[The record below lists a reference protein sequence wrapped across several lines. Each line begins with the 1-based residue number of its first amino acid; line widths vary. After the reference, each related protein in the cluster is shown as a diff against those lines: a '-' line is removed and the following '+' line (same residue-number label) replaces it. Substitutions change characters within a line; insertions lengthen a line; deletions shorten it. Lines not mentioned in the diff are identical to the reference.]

1 MNFDAILEKYRK
13 ISFSEKDK
21 GTRFE
26 RLMKNFLLSYETY
39 RGKFEHVWLW
49 SEFPCRKDFGGKD
62 IGIDLVAKTI
72 DGDYWAVQCK
82 CYQETSVIDKPAVDS
97 FLAAS
102 GMTFIDEQG
111 HTAKFAQRLWISTT
125 NHWNKTAEKTIENQD
140 PPFFRLGLS
149 HLREAAVDWE
159 ALDKGA
165 SGEKA
170 RLAET
175 RAPKLH
181 QKDAIDAAHEYYK
194 TNERGKLIMACGT
207 GKTYAALKIAEKETE
222 GRGFMLFLV
231 PSIALLAQTLSE
243 WSKFAERDMDAI
255 CVCSDAAASKETGDE
270 MHSVDLALPAT
281 TNVKQIADRIRQ
293 ARLRALQT
301 DDKKRGMIVVF
312 STYQSAEVVS
322 KAQKKLISEANA
334 AEKKAGAYLFDLI
347 VCDEAHRTT
356 GVTLKG
362 EEESAFV
369 RIHDNSF
376 LQSKHRLYMTATPR
390 LYTDES
396 KKKAAAKDALLC
408 SMDDEAL
415 YGAEIYRIGF
425 GEAVEKHLLS
435 DYKVIVLTIGDDQIP
450 PALQSIISDGANEIQ
465 TDDVSRLIGCI
476 NALSKRMIEQSK
488 LLAEVDPAPMH
499 TAVAFCSNI
508 KNSKRITDVFN
519 DCKDAYYESL
529 SEENRAKTVRIE
541 SQHVDGTMG
550 AAVRDE
556 KLTWLKNTPRDG
568 KECRILTNVRCLSEG
583 VDVPSLDAVLFLS
596 ARNSQVDVVQS
607 VGRVMRAT
615 KGKKYGYIIIPVIIP
630 VSESPED
637 ALDDNKNFAVVWS
650 VLNALRAHDDRFNAL
665 VHKIALNKKDNTGR
679 FIVGHVS
686 DGNENPQGGQA
697 GKNGASANGGDG
709 DKDEPGGAAKEAAER
724 FQQTTLYFD
733 ELTGAIYARM
743 VEKVGDKRYWEQ
755 WAQDVAK
762 IATRHKSRIFELV
775 RKDKKHRDAFQK
787 FMKGLHTGI
796 NPYIEEEDAME
807 MLAQHLITQPVFE
820 ALFENYSFVNN
831 NSVSQAMQRILKLL
845 EDDGMESD
853 RETLERF
860 YKSVRERCSGITGAE
875 ERQRIIVEL
884 YDKFFKTALPKTV
897 GKLGIVYT
905 PVEVVD
911 FILHSVDDVLK
922 KEFRRALTDE
932 NVHILDPF
940 TGTGTFITRLLQS
953 GLIKEKDLARKYE
966 LELHANEIV
975 LLAYYIASIN
985 IENAYHDLID
995 GDEYTP
1001 FDGICLTDTFQL
1013 GENGDDAVL
1022 FTEVFPKN
1030 SARVEKQRKLPIRVI
1045 IGNPPYSVG
1054 QRSANDNAQNESY
1067 PKLESRLA
1075 ETYVAGTNATN
1086 KNALYDSYIK
1096 AFRWASDRLDGETGG
1111 VIGFVSNAG
1120 WLDGAAMDGMRK
1132 CLAEEF
1138 TSIYVFNLRGNQRT
1152 QGELSRRE
1160 GGKIFG
1166 SGSRT
1171 PVAITV
1177 LVKNPK
1183 QKKKKADIYYHDIGD
1198 YLTREEKLAIIKKF
1212 GSCMN
1217 SKFPV
1222 TVLKPNEKH
1231 DWLNQRSNVFENM
1244 ILLGDKKDKSN
1255 QQTVFCNHYSNGVKT
1270 QRDVWCYNFS
1280 KPMLAEN
1287 MQRTIDFYNQER
1299 KKCVKSANSAFEPM
1313 YDSTKISWTRATLNN
1328 MFRNKKYDFDEEKI
1342 VEGFYRPFCKEC
1354 FYSDAN
1360 LNEMTYQMPK
1370 LFPTPEHENLL
1381 ICVSG
1386 ISGTKEMSVLIA
1398 DNIVDLHFNGDTQC
1412 FPLYYYE
1419 TKDTTQQSLF
1429 DEGQETYTRRDG
1441 ITNFIYKQAQELYG
1455 KTVTKEDVFYYVYG
1469 FLHLPAYRAEFAAD
1483 LKKSLPRILL
1493 VDEPK
1498 KFWQISKIGR
1508 ALAELHLHYEEQ
1520 PAPAE
1525 VRVEGVPSGA
1535 QADSGDFRV
1544 TKLRFK
1550 SKDDKSTLIYNDKI
1564 RITNIPPE
1572 AYEYVVNGRSPI
1584 EWAIDRYQIKVD
1596 KDSGIENDPNAWG
1609 KEHRNPRY
1617 ILDLIL
1623 SLITVSV
1630 KTMKLVEDL
1639 PEVKFE

>member
-1 MNFDAILEKYRK
+1 MAKFDAVLEKYRK
-13 ISFSEKDK
+13 NSFSEKDK

-26 RLMKNFLLSYETY
+26 RLMKCFLLSYEVY
-39 RGKFEHVWLW
+39 RGKFARVWLW
-49 SEFPCRKDFGGKD
+49 NEFPCRKDFGGKD

-72 DGDYWAVQCK
+72 EGDYWAVQCK

-102 GMTFIDEQG
+102 GRSFIDEEG
-111 HTAKFAQRLWISTT
+111 RAAKFIQRLWISTT
-125 NHWNKTAEKTIENQD
+125 NHWNKTAEKTVENQD
-140 PPFFRLGLS
+140 PPFTRLGLS
-149 HLREAAVDWE
+149 QLREAAVDWD
-159 ALDKGA
+159 ALEKGA
-165 SGEKA
+165 SGQKA
-170 RLAET
+170 RLASS
-175 RAPKLH
+175 RKPRPH
-181 QKDAIDAAHEYYK
+181 QQDAIDAAHQYYK

-207 GKTYAALKIAEKETE
+207 GKTYAALKIAERETD
-222 GRGFMLFLV
+222 GHGFVLFLV

-243 WSKFAERDMDAI
+243 WSKYAENDMDAI

-281 TNVKQIADRIRQ
+281 TDSKQVASRIRQ
-293 ARLRALQT
+293 ARLRAIAA
-301 DDKKRGMIVVF
+301 KEKSGMTVVF
-312 STYQSAEVVS
+312 STYQSAEIVS
-322 KAQKKLISEANA
+322 KAQKELLSKANA
-334 AEKKAGAYLFDLI
+334 GEKAAGVYTFDLI
-347 VCDEAHRTT
+347 ICDEAHRTT

-369 RIHDNSF
+369 RVHDKDF
-376 LQSKHRLYMTATPR
+376 LQAKRRLYMTATPR

-450 PALQSIISDGANEIQ
+450 PALQSIISDGTNEIQ
-465 TDDVSRLIGCI
+465 TDDISRLIGCI

-508 KNSKRITDVFN
+508 KNSQRITSVFN
-519 DCKDAYYESL
+519 ECKDAYYESL
-529 SEENRAKTVRIE
+529 SEANRAKTVRIE
-541 SQHVDGTMG
+541 SRHVDGTMG
-550 AAVRDE
+550 ASLRDE

-568 KECRILTNVRCLSEG
+568 NECRILTNVRCLSEG

-607 VGRVMRAT
+607 IGRVMRTAA
-615 KGKKYGYIIIPVIIP
+615 GKKYGYIIIPVIVP
-630 VSESPED
+630 VSENPED
-637 ALDDNKNFAVVWS
+637 VLDDNKAFSVVWS

-679 FIVGHVS
+679 FIVGAVPS
-686 DGNENPQGGQA
+686 DGDNQQGGGQTKGA
-697 GKNGASANGGDG
+697 GSASGAGSDG
-709 DKDEPGGAAKEAAER
+709 DEAGSAAEQAAQR

-762 IATRHKSRIFELV
+762 IAARHKTRIAELV
-775 RKDKKHRDAFQK
+775 QKDKKHRDAFRK
-787 FMKGLHTGI
+787 FMDGLHTNI
-796 NPYIEEEDAME
+796 NPYIEAEDAME
-807 MLAQHLITQPVFE
+807 TLAQHLITQPVFE
-820 ALFENYSFVNN
+820 ALFENYSFVKN
-831 NSVSQAMQRILKLL
+831 NSVSQAMQRILALL

-853 RETLERF
+853 RETLDRF

-875 ERQRIIVEL
+875 ERQKIIVEL

-953 GLIKEKDLARKYE
+953 GLIKAKDLTRKYE
-966 LELHANEIV
+966 KELHANEIV

-985 IENAYHDLID
+985 IENAYHDLVKTE
-995 GDEYTP
+995 EYTP

-1013 GENGDDAVL
+1013 GESGADAAL

-1067 PKLESRLA
+1067 PKLEAKITS
-1075 ETYVAGTNATN
+1075 TYATN
-1086 KNALYDSYIK
+1086 SKAALNKSLYDSYIK
-1096 AFRWASDRLDGETGG
+1096 AFRWASDRLDEAQGG

-1132 CLAEEF
+1132 CLVREF

-1152 QGELSRRE
+1152 QGETSRRE

-1171 PVAITV
+1171 PVAITL
-1177 LVKNPK
+1177 LVKNPR
-1183 QKKKKADIYYHDIGD
+1183 QKKEAADIYYHDIGD
-1198 YLTREEKLAIIKKF
+1198 YLTREEKLANIAKF

-1222 TVLKPNEKH
+1222 TMLHPNEYG
-1231 DWLNQRSNVFENM
+1231 DWLNQRNSSFEDM
-1244 ILLGDKKDKSN
+1244 VPLLPAKRNEDNSC
-1255 QQTVFCNHYSNGVKT
+1255 TVFCGNSVGINT
-1270 QRDVWCYNFS
+1270 SRDSWVYNFS
-1280 KPMLAEN
+1280 RSALMVNVKCMIQN
-1287 MQRTIDFYNQER
+1287 YNKQIGNNVID
-1299 KKCVKSANSAFEPM
+1299 K
-1313 YDSTKISWTRATLNN
+1313 
-1328 MFRNKKYDFDEEKI
+1328 
-1342 VEGFYRPFCKEC
+1342 
-1354 FYSDAN
+1354 
-1360 LNEMTYQMPK
+1360 
-1370 LFPTPEHENLL
+1370 
-1381 ICVSG
+1381 
-1386 ISGTKEMSVLIA
+1386 
-1398 DNIVDLHFNGDTQC
+1398 
-1412 FPLYYYE
+1412 
-1419 TKDTTQQSLF
+1419 
-1429 DEGQETYTRRDG
+1429 
-1441 ITNFIYKQAQELYG
+1441 
-1455 KTVTKEDVFYYVYG
+1455 
-1469 FLHLPAYRAEFAAD
+1469 
-1483 LKKSLPRILL
+1483 
-1493 VDEPK
+1493 
-1498 KFWQISKIGR
+1498 
-1508 ALAELHLHYEEQ
+1508 
-1520 PAPAE
+1520 
-1525 VRVEGVPSGA
+1525 
-1535 QADSGDFRV
+1535 
-1544 TKLRFK
+1544 
-1550 SKDDKSTLIYNDKI
+1550 
-1564 RITNIPPE
+1564 
-1572 AYEYVVNGRSPI
+1572 
-1584 EWAIDRYQIKVD
+1584 
-1596 KDSGIENDPNAWG
+1596 
-1609 KEHRNPRY
+1609 NPRN
-1617 ILDLIL
+1617 INWSAGLLKCLDKKLT
-1623 SLITVSV
+1623 ITFS
-1630 KTMKLVEDL
+1630 KSFIKYAYYR
-1639 PEVKFE
+1639 

>member
-1 MNFDAILEKYRK
+1 MANFDAVLEKYRK

-26 RLMKNFLLSYETY
+26 RLMKNFMMSYETY

-49 SEFPCRKDFGGKD
+49 SEFPSRKDFGGKD

-82 CYQETSVIDKPAVDS
+82 CYQEDAIINKPAVDS
-97 FLAAS
+97 FLS
-102 GMTFIDEQG
+102 TSSKSFIDEQG
-111 HTAKFAQRLWISTT
+111 KTTKFAQRLWIATT
-125 NHWNKTAEKTIENQD
+125 NRWNKTAEKTIENQD
-140 PPFFRLGLS
+140 PPFFRIGLS
-149 HLREAAVDWE
+149 HLRDAAVDWD
-159 ALDKGA
+159 ALDKGV
-165 SGEKA
+165 SGDKA
-170 RLAET
+170 RAQAT
-175 RAPKLH
+175 RDPKPH
-181 QKDAIDAAHEYYK
+181 QKTAIESAHEYYK
-194 TNERGKLIMACGT
+194 TKERGKLIMACGT
-207 GKTYAALKIAEKETE
+207 GKTYTALKIAERETK
-222 GRGFMLFLV
+222 GRGFVLFLV
-231 PSIALLAQTLSE
+231 PSIALLGQTLSE
-243 WSKFAERDMDAI
+243 WSKFAKQDIDAI

-281 TNVKQIADRIRQ
+281 TDVKQIASRIRQ
-293 ARLRALQT
+293 ARLRAL
-301 DDKKRGMIVVF
+301 DAKDKHGMTVVF
-312 STYQSAEVVS
+312 STYQSSEVVS
-322 KAQKKLISEANA
+322 KAQKLLLSEANSK
-334 AEKKAGAYLFDLI
+334 EKDTGTYIFDLI
-347 VCDEAHRTT
+347 ICDEAHRTT
-356 GVTLKG
+356 GVTLQG
-362 EEESAFV
+362 ESESAFV
-369 RIHDNSF
+369 RVHDKDF
-376 LQSKHRLYMTATPR
+376 LKSKHRLYMTATPR

-415 YGAEIYRIGF
+415 YGEEIYRIGF

-450 PALQSIISDGANEIQ
+450 PALQSIIADGANEIQ

-508 KNSKRITDVFN
+508 KNSKRITGVFN

-529 SEENRAKTVRIE
+529 SDENRAKTVRIE

-556 KLTWLKNTPRDG
+556 KLTWLKNTPKDG

-607 VGRVMRAT
+607 VGRVMRASE
-615 KGKKYGYIIIPVIIP
+615 GKKYGYIIIPVIIP
-630 VSESPED
+630 VAQNPEE
-637 ALDDNKNFAVVWS
+637 ALDESKAFSVVWS
-650 VLNALRAHDDRFNAL
+650 VLNALRAHDDRFNAI
-665 VHKIALNKKDNTGR
+665 VQKIALNKKDVTGR
-679 FIVGHVS
+679 IIVGAVS
-686 DGNENPQGGQA
+686 SGNETQQGTA
-697 GKNGASANGGDG
+697 GDG
-709 DKDEPGGAAKEAAER
+709 TGTAAETAAEH
-724 FQQTTLYFD
+724 FQQTTLYFE
-733 ELTGAIYARM
+733 ELSGAIYARM

-762 IATRHKSRIFELV
+762 IAARHKARISELV
-775 RKDKKHRDAFQK
+775 KKDKKHRDAFQK

-820 ALFENYSFVNN
+820 ALFENYSFAKR

-853 RETLERF
+853 REMLDRF
-860 YKSVRERCSGITGAE
+860 YKSVRDRCSDITEAE
-875 ERQRIIVEL
+875 ERQKIIVEL

-911 FILHSVDDVLK
+911 FILHSVNDVLK
-922 KEFRRALTDE
+922 KEFRRSLTDE

-985 IENAYHDLID
+985 IENAYHDLAKT
-995 GDEYTP
+995 DEYTP

-1067 PKLESRLA
+1067 PKLETRLA
-1075 ETYVAGTNATN
+1075 ETYVAGTQATN

-1120 WLDGAAMDGMRK
+1120 WIDGAAMDGMRK
-1132 CLAEEF
+1132 CLTEEF
-1138 TSIYVFNLRGNQRT
+1138 TSIYVFNLRGNART
-1152 QGELSRRE
+1152 SGEMRRKERDNVFGE
-1160 GGKIFG
+1160 GT
-1166 SGSRT
+1166 RT

-1183 QKKKKADIYYHDIGD
+1183 QQKKTADIYYHDIGD
-1198 YLTREEKLAIIKKF
+1198 YLTRKEKLSIIKKY

-1231 DWLNQRSNVFENM
+1231 DWLNQRSNVFENLVIM
-1244 ILLGDKKDKSN
+1244 GDKKDKSN
-1255 QQTVFCNHYSNGVKT
+1255 HQTVFCDYYSNGVKT
-1270 QRDVWCYNFS
+1270 QRDAWCYNFS
-1280 KPMLAEN
+1280 LTELTN
-1287 MQRTIDFYNQER
+1287 NIHRTIDFYNQER
-1299 KKCVKSANSAFEPM
+1299 EKCAADRKRDPL
-1313 YDSTKISWTRATLNN
+1313 YDTTKISWTSGTLDNLK
-1328 MFRNKKYDFDEEKI
+1328 RNRPYAFEETKI
-1342 VEGFYRPFCKEC
+1342 VESFYRPFCQQNLYYDHE
-1354 FYSDAN
+1354 
-1360 LNEMTYQMPK
+1360 LNERTYQMLK
-1370 LFPTPEHENLL
+1370 LFPTSDYENLF

-1386 ISGTKEMSVLIA
+1386 MSVQKDFTALITNKIT
-1398 DNIVDLHFNGDTQC
+1398 DLEIVGKSQC
-1412 FPLYYYE
+1412 FPIYYYE
-1419 TKDTTQQSLF
+1419 KQDTTQQSLF

-1441 ITNFIYKQAQELYG
+1441 ITNFIYKQAQDLYG
-1455 KTVTKEDVFYYVYG
+1455 KTVTKEDIFYYVYG
-1469 FLHLPAYRAEFAAD
+1469 FLHLPEYRAEFAAD

-1508 ALAELHLHYEEQ
+1508 ALAEIHLHYEEQ
-1520 PAPAE
+1520 SAPAE
-1525 VRVEGVPSGA
+1525 VRVEG
-1535 QADSGDFRV
+1535 ADSDDFNV
-1544 TKLRFK
+1544 TKIRFK
-1550 SKDDKSTLIYNDKI
+1550 NKDDKSTLIYNDKI
-1564 RITNIPPE
+1564 RIENIPPE

-1584 EWAIDRYQIKVD
+1584 EWVIDRYQVKVD

-1609 KEHRNPRY
+1609 KEHGNPRY

-1630 KTMKLVEDL
+1630 KTIALVKEL
-1639 PEVKFE
+1639 PEVKFS

>member
-1 MNFDAILEKYRK
+1 MANFDAILEKYRK

-26 RLMKNFLLSYETY
+26 RLMKNFMMSYETY

-49 SEFPCRKDFGGKD
+49 SEFPSRKDFGDKD

-82 CYQETSVIDKPAVDS
+82 CYQETYVIDKPAVDS
-97 FLAAS
+97 FLS
-102 GMTFIDEQG
+102 TSSKSFFDEQG
-111 HTAKFAQRLWISTT
+111 KTTKFAQRLWIATT
-125 NHWNKTAEKTIENQD
+125 NHWNKNAEKTIENQD
-140 PPFFRLGLS
+140 PPFFRIGLS
-149 HLREAAVDWE
+149 HLREAAVDWD

-165 SGEKA
+165 SGDKA
-170 RLAET
+170 RDQDK
-175 RAPKLH
+175 RNPKPH
-181 QKDAIDAAHEYYK
+181 QKTAIESAHEYYRK
-194 TNERGKLIMACGT
+194 KERGKLIMACGT
-207 GKTYAALKIAEKETE
+207 GKTYTALKIAERETK
-222 GRGFMLFLV
+222 GHGFVLFLV
-231 PSIALLAQTLSE
+231 PSIALLGQTLSE
-243 WSKFAERDMDAI
+243 WSKFAKQDIDAI

-281 TNVKQIADRIRQ
+281 TDVKQIASRIRQ
-293 ARLRALQT
+293 ARLRAL
-301 DDKKRGMIVVF
+301 DAKDKHGMTVVF

-322 KAQKKLISEANA
+322 KAQKLLLSEANA
-334 AEKKAGAYLFDLI
+334 KEKDTGTYIFDLI
-347 VCDEAHRTT
+347 ICDEAHRTT
-356 GVTLKG
+356 GVTLHG
-362 EEESAFV
+362 ENESAFV
-369 RIHDNSF
+369 RVHDKDF
-376 LQSKHRLYMTATPR
+376 LKSKHRLYMTATPR

-408 SMDDEAL
+408 SMDDKAL
-415 YGAEIYRIGF
+415 YGEEIYRIGF

-450 PALQSIISDGANEIQ
+450 PALQDAISNGANEIQ
-465 TDDVSRLIGCI
+465 TDDLSRLIGCI
-476 NALSKRMIEQSK
+476 NALSKRMIEESK

-508 KNSKRITDVFN
+508 KNSQRITNVFN

-529 SEENRAKTVRIE
+529 SEESRKDIVHIE

-550 AAVRDE
+550 AATRDD
-556 KLTWLKNTPRDG
+556 KLTWLKNTPKDG

-607 VGRVMRAT
+607 VGRVMRASE
-615 KGKKYGYIIIPVIIP
+615 GKKYGYIIIPVIIP
-630 VSESPED
+630 VAQNPEE
-637 ALDDNKNFAVVWS
+637 ALDESKAFSVVWS
-650 VLNALRAHDDRFNAL
+650 VLNALRAHDDRFNAI
-665 VHKIALNKKDNTGR
+665 VQKIALNKKDVTGR
-679 FIVGHVS
+679 IIVGAVS
-686 DGNENPQGGQA
+686 NGNETQQETA
-697 GKNGASANGGDG
+697 GDG
-709 DKDEPGGAAKEAAER
+709 TGTAAETAAEH
-724 FQQTTLYFD
+724 FKQTTLYFE
-733 ELTGAIYARM
+733 ELSGAIYARM

-762 IATRHKSRIFELV
+762 IAARHKARISELV
-775 RKDKKHRDAFQK
+775 KKDKKHRDAFQK

-820 ALFENYSFVNN
+820 ALFENYSFVKN
-831 NSVSQAMQRILKLL
+831 NSVSQAMQRILALL

-853 RETLERF
+853 REMLDRF
-860 YKSVRERCSGITGAE
+860 YKSVRDRCSDITGAE
-875 ERQRIIVEL
+875 ERQKIIVEL

-911 FILHSVDDVLK
+911 FILHSVNDVLK
-922 KEFRRALTDE
+922 KEFRRSLTDE

-985 IENAYHDLID
+985 IENAYHDLTKA
-995 GDEYTP
+995 DEYMP

-1013 GENGDDAVL
+1013 SEKGDDAIL

-1045 IGNPPYSVG
+1045 IGNPPYSKG
-1054 QRSANDNAQNESY
+1054 QKNANDNAQNESY
-1067 PKLESRLA
+1067 PKLEARLA
-1075 ETYVAGTNATN
+1075 ETYVAGTRATN

-1096 AFRWASDRLDGETGG
+1096 AFRWASDRLDGTQGG
-1111 VIGFVSNAG
+1111 VIAFVSNAG

-1132 CLAEEF
+1132 CLVEEF
-1138 TSIYVFNLRGNQRT
+1138 SSVYVFNLRGNART
-1152 QGELSRRE
+1152 SGELRRKE
-1160 GGKIFG
+1160 RDNVFG
-1166 SGSRT
+1166 MGTRT

-1183 QKKKKADIYYHDIGD
+1183 QKKNVADIYYHDIGD
-1198 YLTREEKLAIIKKF
+1198 YLTREEKLSIIKTF

-1222 TVLKPNEKH
+1222 TVLRPNEYG
-1231 DWLNQRSNVFENM
+1231 DWLNQRSNAFENM
-1244 ILLGDKKDKSN
+1244 VIIGDKKDKTN
-1255 QQTVFCNHYSNGVKT
+1255 HNTAFCDYYSNGLKT
-1270 QRDVWCYNFS
+1270 QRDIWCYNFS
-1280 KPMLAEN
+1280 KEVLEKN
-1287 MQRTIDFYNQER
+1287 MQTTIEFYNQER
-1299 KKCVKSANSAFEPM
+1299 EKCLKSGNSAFEPL
-1313 YDSTKISWTRATLNN
+1313 YDATKINWTRATLHNLA
-1328 MFRNKKYDFDEEKI
+1328 RNKEYCFARGKI
-1342 VEGFYRPFCKEC
+1342 VEGLYRPFCKE
-1354 FYSDAN
+1354 YLYADLN

-1370 LFPTPEHENLL
+1370 LFPAPKHDNML
-1381 ICVSG
+1381 ICISG
-1386 ISGTKEMSVLIA
+1386 IGGNKANSVIIV
-1398 DNIVDLHFNGDTQC
+1398 DKIVDLNCLDAGTQC
-1412 FPLYYYE
+1412 FPLFYYE
-1419 TKDTTQQSLF
+1419 KKDTTQQSLF
-1429 DEGQETYTRRDG
+1429 DEEKELYTRHDG
-1441 ITNFIYKQAQELYG
+1441 ITNFIFKQAQELYG
-1455 KTVTKEDVFYYVYG
+1455 KTVTKEDIFFYVYA

-1508 ALAELHLHYEEQ
+1508 ALAEIHLHYEEQ
-1520 PAPAE
+1520 SVPTE
-1525 VRVEGVPSGA
+1525 VRVEG
-1535 QADSGDFRV
+1535 ADSGDFRV
-1544 TKLRFK
+1544 TKIRFK
-1550 SKDDKSTLIYNDKI
+1550 NKDDKSTLIYNDKI
-1564 RITNIPPE
+1564 RIENIPPE

-1584 EWAIDRYQIKVD
+1584 EWVIDRYQVKVD
-1596 KDSGIENDPNAWG
+1596 KDSGIENDPNVWG
-1609 KEHRNPRY
+1609 KEHGNPRY

-1630 KTMKLVEDL
+1630 KTIALVKEL
-1639 PEVKFE
+1639 PEVKFT

>member
-1 MNFDAILEKYRK
+1 MANFDAVLEKYRK

-26 RLMKNFLLSYETY
+26 RLMKNFMMSYETY

-49 SEFPCRKDFGGKD
+49 SEFPSRKDFGGKD
-62 IGIDLVAKTI
+62 IGIDLVAKTV

-97 FLAAS
+97 FLS
-102 GMTFIDEQG
+102 TSSKSFIDEQG
-111 HTAKFAQRLWISTT
+111 KTTKFAQRLWIATT
-125 NHWNKTAEKTIENQD
+125 NRWNKTAEKTIENQD
-140 PPFFRLGLS
+140 PPFFRIGLS
-149 HLREAAVDWE
+149 HLRDAAVDWD

-170 RLAET
+170 RDQDK
-175 RAPKLH
+175 RDPKPH
-181 QKDAIDAAHEYYK
+181 QKTAIESAHEYFK
-194 TNERGKLIMACGT
+194 KKERGKLIMACGT
-207 GKTYAALKIAEKETE
+207 GKTYTALKIAERETK
-222 GRGFMLFLV
+222 GHGFVLFLV
-231 PSIALLAQTLSE
+231 PSIALLGQTLSE
-243 WSKFAERDMDAI
+243 WSKFAKQDIDAI

-281 TNVKQIADRIRQ
+281 TDVKQIASRIRQ
-293 ARLRALQT
+293 ARLRAL
-301 DDKKRGMIVVF
+301 DAKDKHGMTVVF

-322 KAQKKLISEANA
+322 KAQKLLLSEANA
-334 AEKKAGAYLFDLI
+334 KEKDTGTYIFDLI
-347 VCDEAHRTT
+347 ICDEAHRTT
-356 GVTLKG
+356 GVTLQG
-362 EEESAFV
+362 ESESAFV
-369 RIHDNSF
+369 RVHDKDF
-376 LQSKHRLYMTATPR
+376 LKSKHRLYMTATPR

-415 YGAEIYRIGF
+415 YGKEIYRIGF

-450 PALQSIISDGANEIQ
+450 PALQDAISNGANEIQ
-465 TDDVSRLIGCI
+465 TDDLSRLIGCI
-476 NALSKRMIEQSK
+476 NALSKRMIEESK

-508 KNSKRITDVFN
+508 KNSKRITNVFN

-529 SEENRAKTVRIE
+529 SEESRKDIVHIE

-550 AAVRDE
+550 AATRDD
-556 KLTWLKNTPRDG
+556 KLTWLKNTPKDG

-607 VGRVMRAT
+607 VGRVMRASE
-615 KGKKYGYIIIPVIIP
+615 GKKYGYIIIPVIIP
-630 VSESPED
+630 VAQNPEE
-637 ALDDNKNFAVVWS
+637 ALDESKAFSVVWS
-650 VLNALRAHDDRFNAL
+650 VLNALRAHDDRFNAI
-665 VHKIALNKKDNTGR
+665 VQKIALNKKDVTGR
-679 FIVGHVS
+679 IIVGAVS
-686 DGNENPQGGQA
+686 NGNETQQETA
-697 GKNGASANGGDG
+697 GDDTGT
-709 DKDEPGGAAKEAAER
+709 AAETAAEH
-724 FQQTTLYFD
+724 FKQTTLYFE
-733 ELTGAIYARM
+733 ELSGAIYARM

-762 IATRHKSRIFELV
+762 IAARHKARISELV
-775 RKDKKHRDAFQK
+775 KKDKKHRDAFQK

-820 ALFENYSFVNN
+820 ALFENYSFVKN
-831 NSVSQAMQRILKLL
+831 NSVSQAMQRILALL

-853 RETLERF
+853 REMLDRF
-860 YKSVRERCSGITGAE
+860 YKSVRDRCSDITGAE
-875 ERQRIIVEL
+875 ERQKIIVEL

-911 FILHSVDDVLK
+911 FILHSVNDVLK
-922 KEFRRALTDE
+922 KEFRRSLTDE

-985 IENAYHDLID
+985 IENAYHDLAKT
-995 GDEYTP
+995 DEYTP

-1013 GENGDDAVL
+1013 GEKGDDAIL

-1067 PKLESRLA
+1067 PKLENRIA
-1075 ETYVAGTNATN
+1075 DTYAKRTSAIR
-1086 KNALYDSYIK
+1086 KAALYDSYIK
-1096 AFRWASDRLDGETGG
+1096 AFRWASDRIDEAGGG
-1111 VIGFVSNAG
+1111 VIAFVSNAG
-1120 WLDGAAMDGMRK
+1120 WLDGATMDGMRK
-1132 CLAEEF
+1132 CLEEEF
-1138 TSIYVFNLRGNQRT
+1138 SSIYIFNLRGNART
-1152 QGELSRRE
+1152 SGELRRKERDNVFGE
-1160 GGKIFG
+1160 GT
-1166 SGSRT
+1166 RT
-1171 PVAITV
+1171 PVVITV

-1183 QKKKKADIYYHDIGD
+1183 QKKNVADIYYHDIGD
-1198 YLTREEKLAIIKKF
+1198 YLTRDEKLSIIKKF

-1222 TVLKPNEKH
+1222 TVLRPNEYG
-1231 DWLNQRSNVFENM
+1231 DWLNQRSNSFESM
-1244 ILLGDKKDKSN
+1244 IPIEPDKKFEISV
-1255 QQTVFCNHYSNGVKT
+1255 QSIFCANSAGIVT
-1270 QRDVWCYNFS
+1270 ARDVWCWNYS
-1280 KPMLAEN
+1280 YKDLCEN
-1287 MQRTIDFYNQER
+1287 MDQTIKFYNLQKER
-1299 KKCVKSANSAFEPM
+1299 YLKNPNGFEFPI
-1313 YDSTKISWTRATLNN
+1313 DKTKFSWIESSRKHLTSNVVYT
-1328 MFRNKKYDFDEEKI
+1328 FEESKI
-1342 VEGFYRPFCKEC
+1342 IEGIYRPFCKEYLY
-1354 FYSDAN
+1354 FDKH
-1360 LNEMTYQMPK
+1360 LNHRTYQMMK
-1370 LFPTPEHENLL
+1370 LFPIADSNNIV
-1381 ICVSG
+1381 IC
-1386 ISGTKEMSVLIA
+1386 ISGVGSSKQFSTIITDRVPCFDFTDKS
-1398 DNIVDLHFNGDTQC
+1398 QC

-1419 TKDTTQQSLF
+1419 KKDTTQQSLF
-1429 DEGQETYTRRDG
+1429 DDDKELYTRHDG
-1441 ITNFIYKQAQELYG
+1441 ITNFIFKQAQELYG
-1455 KTVTKEDVFYYVYG
+1455 KTVTKEDIFFYVYG
-1469 FLHLPAYRAEFAAD
+1469 FLHLPAYRTEFAAD

-1498 KFWQISKIGR
+1498 KFWQISKTGR
-1508 ALAELHLHYEEQ
+1508 ALAEIHLHYEEQ
-1520 PAPAE
+1520 PAPTE
-1525 VRVEGVPSGA
+1525 VRVEGE
-1535 QADSGDFRV
+1535 DSGDFRV
-1544 TKLRFK
+1544 TKIRFK

-1564 RITNIPPE
+1564 RIENIPPE

-1584 EWAIDRYQIKVD
+1584 EWVIDRYQVKVD
-1596 KDSGIENDPNAWG
+1596 KDSGIKNDPNDWG
-1609 KEHRNPRY
+1609 IEHGNPRY

-1630 KTMKLVEDL
+1630 KTIALVKDL
-1639 PEVKFE
+1639 PAVKFTYY